1 MTTVR
6 DPDPLRFRG
15 DLEAT
20 LRRYLATALPI
31 SPRFPALR
39 DRFRALLETEQLVKG
54 PYVESLPDFEKGA
67 SLREL
72 VTAGTLHAAWSRLE
86 PGLLDRRL
94 HRHQEE
100 AIRRILVDRENVLVA
115 TGTGSGKTECFLYPI
130 VDALLRDPELDR
142 PGVRVLLLYPLNAL
156 ANDQLYFRLA
166 PLLLRWL
173 PRTGIKFGRFTSA
186 VAANRPRSEVEQ
198 TLLRNWAICQAL
210 GVPDGID
217 PSWQLTR
224 EEMLAAPPHILI
236 TNYAMLEH
244 LLLLP
249 RNAPLFT
256 QRLLRTIVLD
266 EIHTYCGAQAI
277 EIAFLLRKLRHRLE
291 LEGEPQMIGT
301 SASLGSGGEAEQ
313 RALAFA
319 SDLCG
324 VRFSRVI
331 TGRRLQHAALRSE
344 CAVWS
349 MDAARWADFAKFA
362 NELATIEPCHRI
374 ERWNERAQDFAL
386 PSLCEERGFQA
397 QLVETFAG
405 NRELRTLADQ
415 LESFPRESGRLPRF
429 EERAE
434 RLFPGVDP
442 QTARAALTGVITAG
456 ILSRASEDS
465 FPLLPARYHLAVSGI
480 EPVMARLSAAEGEHV
495 VELRSKRGTSE
506 DSRLFWPLLT
516 CRNCGAPFIE
526 AWQSGDRLL
535 PHPEPKAERVVLRLG
550 DPAHCIEADETAD
563 ESEVSGPG
571 PERICFEPATGAVV
585 PSGRAGALSLLS
597 CPLEFDEDEQRR
609 YLPRCPACGH
619 RETRFPE
626 PVARLQAPE
635 EPTGAVVAQALL
647 EALPEAEGERSLGP
661 MDGRKILTFSDNR
674 QDAAFFAVNYE
685 RTSRDLA
692 IRAAICQA
700 VEPAEKERQSTGL
713 GLDRLTDEVWRRLTR
728 NGSRK
733 PLFYDSLGLEPRDDQ
748 RARAILRARIVAEF
762 CVGSGKRIGLESL
775 GLVAVVADEKAEK
788 ALLEGWHQ
796 QLPEPLRPHAR
807 ELLAWAIGQLRE
819 RRAISDLPGVSETDD
834 ELWGRHGVG
843 QRRVEKIAERRG
855 DTGFFWLPSPQA
867 RSGNKRTRLLQAV
880 FGLSTEQACAVLDA
894 FFEVAKHRCIGLLM
908 PAGVFGGK
916 RGYVLDLDRLRFV
929 SAASLPLF
937 RCRRCGLRQLAAV
950 AGRCIADRCFG
961 EVDALAPAERERF
974 DRENH
979 YVHLYRRGEAL
990 IGLAREHTAAIAVPA
1005 RERIEELF
1013 RAGKINL
1020 LSCTTTMELGVDLGE
1035 LQAVLNANVPPGIAN
1050 YQQRTGRAGRRAQ
1063 AAPLVVTLA
1072 RGGNYDQGC
1081 FREFDRYL
1089 AREARPPVVHLE
1101 NEPFFLRH
1109 QYSILLG
1116 DFLKSALGRA
1126 PRNAPTLRDLWGE
1139 APAGEAAARLQ
1150 ERLAEWL
1157 ESEPGRTSL
1166 ASAGTLRAR
1175 LPEKFRALGLAD
1187 GALAR
1192 AFALRFALFVKE
1204 HETRL
1209 SEFERRREAARQQ
1222 KNDELA
1228 ARFGRRIRTY
1238 LDDQR
1243 LVDLFVRAGLA
1254 PSYSFPVDVV
1264 RLEIVRR
1271 KGQTADDAH
1280 RAGGEEL
1287 DLSRET
1293 QLAISE
1299 YAPGS
1304 ETVAAGR
1311 VWTSAGIAT
1320 YAREYESARFYRLC
1334 QLCNHPELHDFED
1347 AVPSRCSN
1355 CGALLTGPVRAV
1367 LAPKGFLTSAER
1379 PDGED
1384 PGARRLRAPVADE
1397 ARLVTRAPETAF
1409 ATSEVAGIRLAH
1421 LPARSQEPRL
1431 HGELFAVNRGPR
1443 GFGYLRCPRCEF
1455 ALPARTGA
1463 PSLTGP
1469 KARHRNPRMG
1479 EQCPSDRLAYR
1490 TDLGHVVATDVCQIR
1505 FDSPLP
1511 AFSGETR
1518 EERRRAF
1525 LVTLVEALRVAL
1537 ARELELDLREI
1548 RGTWRLRGASPDIVL
1563 YDGLAGGAGIVRR
1576 IGHELAISALLHRT
1590 RKLLDCPECERACRG
1605 CLLDYTNQRH
1615 WEDFDR
1621 RPVLAWLCELLDQKT
1636 PGDALVAL
1644 GARPWPEPSLAG
1656 LREHLSAVERVW
1668 LHAGRLGD
1676 APDLADA
1683 AARDRLVGWLRE
1695 LARDGRKV
1703 ALGLSAPPLAFGRQ
1717 DRFTRALLDAL
1728 ADRLWERRLELF
1740 EAPPPEPLAGP
1751 WYPRIVAPART
1762 IWLGREPA
1770 PPLFGVWPGA
1780 NLVEWPRPEA
1790 GWPREL
1796 EAWLQQWR
1804 PLDPGLLLPSAEPR
1818 VVRFEP
1824 GVDRDLAP
1832 IFSVLGRAPAE
1843 RWILWD
1849 PEPAM
1854 SDRSC
1859 ESAGRLLAAVA
1870 AASAWPVE
1878 IVLRCPD
1885 PEAFRVGDFLPRH
1898 ELGTRLRQALEEVKL
1913 PSGTRLRIQLLE
1925 QDGPAAG
1932 SDPEDGE
1939 LIVECPAPHG
1949 LVAHRFVFRGGVVAL
1964 LDRTRACTLVHS
1976 RGPANFPG

>member
-1 MTTVR
+1 MIAVR
-6 DPDPLRFRG
+6 DPDPLRFRA
-15 DLEAT
+15 DLETT

-31 SPRFPALR
+31 SSRFPVLR
-39 DRFRALLETEQLVKG
+39 ERFRALLAAEQLVKG

-72 VTAGTLHAAWSRLE
+72 VTAGILHAAWSRLA

-100 AIRRILVDRENVLVA
+100 AIRRILIDRENVLVA

-130 VDALLRDPELDR
+130 VDSLLRDPELDR

-173 PRTGIKFGRFTSA
+173 PGTGITFGRFTSA
-186 VAANRPRSEVEQ
+186 VAANRKRSEVED
-198 TLLRNWAICQAL
+198 TLSGNGAVSQAL
-210 GVPDGID
+210 GEPDRID
-217 PSWQLTR
+217 PAWKLTR

-249 RNAPLFT
+249 RNAPLFA

-266 EIHTYCGAQAI
+266 EIHTYTGAPAI
-277 EIAFLLRKLRHRLE
+277 EVAFLLRKLRHRLD
-291 LEGEPQMIGT
+291 LSAEPQMIGT
-301 SASLGSGGEAEQ
+301 SASLGSGGEAER

-324 VRFSRVI
+324 VPFTRVI

-344 CAVWS
+344 REVWS
-349 MDAARWADFAKFA
+349 MDAAPWAEFAAFA
-362 NELATIEPCHRI
+362 SELATIEPPYRI
-374 ERWNERAQDFAL
+374 ECWNGRAPDFAL
-386 PSLCEERGFQA
+386 PSFSEERDFHA
-397 QLVETFAG
+397 QLVELFAG

-429 EERAE
+429 EELAE
-434 RLFPGVDP
+434 RLFPEVDP

-456 ILSRASEDS
+456 ILSRADKDS

-495 VELRSKRGTSE
+495 VELRSKSGTSQ
-506 DSRLFWPLLT
+506 DSGLFWPFLT
-516 CRNCGAPFIE
+516 CRNCGVPFIE
-526 AWQSGDRLL
+526 AWRTGDRLA

-550 DPAHCIEADETAD
+550 DPAHCIEADETAE
-563 ESEVSGPG
+563 ESETAEPG
-571 PERICFEPATGAVV
+571 PERICFDPTTGALV
-585 PSGRAGALSLLS
+585 PSGTAGASSLLS

-661 MDGRKILTFSDNR
+661 MDGRKILVFSDNR
-674 QDAAFFAVNYE
+674 QDAAFFAVNFE

-692 IRAAICQA
+692 IRAAICRA
-700 VEPAEKERQSTGL
+700 LEACDPKGW
-713 GLDRLTDEVWRRLTR
+713 GLDALTDQVWRRLTHD
-728 NGSRK
+728 GSRK
-733 PLFYDSLGLEPRDDQ
+733 PLFYDSLGSDPLDDR
-748 RARAILRARIVAEF
+748 RARALLRARIVAEF

-775 GLVAVVADEKAEK
+775 GLVAVVPEEKVEK
-788 ALLEGWHQ
+788 ALLERWRQ
-796 QLPEPLRPHAR
+796 DLPEPLRAHDR
-807 ELLAWAIGQLRE
+807 ELLAWAVGQLRE
-819 RRAISDLPGVSETDD
+819 RRAISDLPEVSETD
-834 ELWGRHGVG
+834 EALWGWHGAG
-843 QRRVEKIAERRG
+843 RRRVEKIAERRG
-855 DTGFFWLPSPQA
+855 DTGFFWLPSPRA
-867 RSGNKRTRLLQAV
+867 RGGNKRTRLLEAV
-880 FGLSTEQACAVLDA
+880 FGLSTERACAVLDA
-894 FFEVAKHRCIGLLM
+894 FFEAAKHPRIGLLL

-916 RGYVLDLDRLRFV
+916 RGYVLDLARLRFV

-961 EVDALAPAERERF
+961 EVDELSEAERERF
-974 DRENH
+974 ARENH
-979 YVHLYRRGEAL
+979 YVHLYREGEAL
-990 IGLAREHTAAIAVPA
+990 IGLAREHTAAIAAPA
-1005 RERIEELF
+1005 REKIEELF

-1072 RGGNYDQGC
+1072 RGGNYDQAC

-1109 QYSILLG
+1109 QFSILLA
-1116 DFLKSALGRA
+1116 DFLKSALGPS

-1139 APAGEAAARLQ
+1139 APAGEAAARL
-1150 ERLAEWL
+1150 AAWL
-1157 ESEPGRTSL
+1157 ENEPGRTSL
-1166 ASAGTLRAR
+1166 ASAGTLAAR
-1175 LPEKFRALGLAD
+1175 LPEKLHSLGLAD

-1192 AFALRFALFVKE
+1192 AFALRFALFVEE

-1209 SEFERRREAARQQ
+1209 REFERRREAARQEG
-1222 KNDELA
+1222 NDELA
-1228 ARFGRRIRTY
+1228 ARFGRRIKTY

-1243 LVDLFVRAGLA
+1243 LVDLFVRAGLV
-1254 PSYSFPVDVV
+1254 PSYSFPVDTV

-1271 KGQTADDAH
+1271 KGQRADFAYG
-1280 RAGGEEL
+1280 AAGEEL
-1287 DLSRET
+1287 DLSREA

-1299 YAPGS
+1299 YAPGA
-1304 ETVAAGR
+1304 EVVAAGR

-1320 YAREYESARFYRLC
+1320 YAREYEDERFYRLC
-1334 QLCNHPELHDFED
+1334 PSCNHPELHDFED

-1355 CGALLTGPVRAV
+1355 CGTPLERPVRSV
-1367 LAPKGFLTSAER
+1367 LAPKGFLTSFER

-1409 ATSEVAGIRLAH
+1409 EASDVPGVVLAH
-1421 LPARSQEPRL
+1421 LPARPQDPRL
-1431 HGELFAVNRGPR
+1431 RGELFAVNRGPR
-1443 GFGYLRCPRCEF
+1443 GFGYLRCPLCEF
-1455 ALPARTGA
+1455 ALPARFGS
-1463 PSLTGP
+1463 PFLKGP
-1469 KARHRNPRMG
+1469 QAEHKNPRTG
-1479 EQCPSDRLAYR
+1479 DECPSARLAAR
-1490 TDLGHVVATDVCQIR
+1490 TDLGHVVVTDVCQIR

-1525 LVTLVEALRVAL
+1525 LVTLVEALRIAL
-1537 ARELELDLREI
+1537 ARDLELDLREI
-1548 RGTWRLRGASPDIVL
+1548 RGTWRLRGACPDIVL
-1563 YDGLAGGAGIVRR
+1563 YDGLAGGAGLVRR
-1576 IGHELAISALLHRT
+1576 IGRELAMSALLQGT
-1590 RKLLDCPECERACRG
+1590 RKLLDCPDCERACRR
-1605 CLLDYTNQRH
+1605 CLFDYTNQRH
-1615 WEDFDR
+1615 WEGLDR
-1621 RPVLAWLCELLDQKT
+1621 RPVLAWLSELWDRKT

-1644 GARPWPEPSLAG
+1644 GARLWPEPSLAG
-1656 LREHLSAVERVW
+1656 LRERLAGVERVW
-1668 LHAGRLGD
+1668 LHAGRSGD

-1683 AARDRLVGWLRE
+1683 SARDRLVGWLRE
-1695 LARDGRKV
+1695 LVRDGRRV
-1703 ALGLSAPPLAFGRQ
+1703 ALGLSAPPPAFGRQ
-1717 DRFTRALLDAL
+1717 DRPTRALLDAL
-1728 ADRLWERRLELF
+1728 ADRLRERRLELF

-1751 WYPRIVAPART
+1751 WYPRIVAPTRT
-1762 IWLGREPA
+1762 VWLGREPA
-1770 PPLFGVWPGA
+1770 PPLLGVWPGA
-1780 NLVEWPRPEA
+1780 SLAEWPRPEA
-1790 GWPREL
+1790 GWPPEL
-1796 EAWLQQWR
+1796 EAWLHQWR
-1804 PLDPGLLLPSAEPR
+1804 PLDPAPLLPSAEPR
-1818 VVRFEP
+1818 VHRFEP
-1824 GVDRDLAP
+1824 RGDRDLAP
-1832 IFSVLGRAPAE
+1832 IFSMLDRAPAE

-1849 PEPAM
+1849 PELAA
-1854 SDRSC
+1854 SDGSRA
-1859 ESAGRLLAAVA
+1859 SAGRLLAAVA
-1870 AASAWPVE
+1870 AASAWPAEV
-1878 IVLRCPD
+1878 VLRWPD
-1885 PEAFRVGDFLPRH
+1885 PKALQTGDVVTRH
-1898 ELGTRLRQALEEVKL
+1898 QLGVRLRRALEQVEL
-1913 PSGTRLRIQLLE
+1913 PSGTRLRIQPLE
-1925 QDGPAAG
+1925 RDGRATG
-1932 SDPEDGE
+1932 SDTEDGE
-1939 LIVECPAPHG
+1939 LIVECRGPPG
-1949 LVAHRFVFRGGVVAL
+1949 GVAHRFVLEGGVEAL
-1964 LDRTRACTLVHS
+1964 FDHTRGCTVVYS
-1976 RGPANFPG
+1976 AGSAEFPA